1 MLELNLRFD
10 PFSSLVQE
18 ILTNMAY
25 RMIFKFIICV
35 KLVHLKSNST
45 RIFYEYIFYFGL
57 YMKIHG
63 LNITFPLL

>member
-45 RIFYEYIFYFGL
+45 RIFYEYIL